1 MFVLFPVSDYYQLD
15 ELLTPEEKNL
25 RINIRQFM
33 ENEVAPI
40 VPKVLLH
47 LVHWFICAYSIYPFF
62 SNVILVLAD
71 SLFFFVLLLWVL
83 WIVLGD
89 STISIPSHS
98 KARLSWFPWRHH
110 QGISTFIYPHSIL

>member
-1 MFVLFPVSDYYQLD
+1 MHALGRPQQASKQHILYY
-15 ELLTPEEKNL
+15 LTPEEKKL
-25 RINIRQFM
+25 RINVRQFM

-71 SLFFFVLLLWVL
+71 
-83 WIVLGD
+83 
-89 STISIPSHS
+89 
-98 KARLSWFPWRHH
+98 A
-110 QGISTFIYPHSIL
+110 

>member
-15 ELLTPEEKNL
+15 ELLTPEEKIL
-25 RINIRQFM
+25 RINVRHFM

-71 SLFFFVLLLWVL
+71 
-83 WIVLGD
+83 
-89 STISIPSHS
+89 
-98 KARLSWFPWRHH
+98 A
-110 QGISTFIYPHSIL
+110 

>member
-1 MFVLFPVSDYYQLD
+1 VFVLFPVSDYYQLD

-47 LVHWFICAYSIYPFF
+47 LFHYFICAYSIYPFF

-71 SLFFFVLLLWVL
+71 
-83 WIVLGD
+83 
-89 STISIPSHS
+89 
-98 KARLSWFPWRHH
+98 A
-110 QGISTFIYPHSIL
+110 